1 MIKSLMTMEER
12 VSRSEERIARLN
24 MLIFKRLEERR
35 GLKNRIM
42 NLEELNSTEFKMT
55 MMKNKVIATE
65 EDD

>member
-1 MIKSLMTMEER
+1 MTMEER

>member
-1 MIKSLMTMEER
+1 MIKLLMTMEER

-24 MLIFKRLEERR
+24 TLIFKRLEERR